1 VGGKASF
8 PSGLGVVV
16 GAARHG
22 ASARYDRGA
31 MYTHENGKW
40 ERLRMPQ
47 QPDRHIESHALV
59 FLLSYTG
66 SEYLIYGFRK
76 KKLMDENVNNNT
88 LENSAQR
95 NNTLEN

>member
-1 VGGKASF
+1 VAKRRFLRDLAWSSVQRGMEQATGTT
-8 PSGLGVVV
+8 G
-16 GAARHG
+16 
-22 ASARYDRGA
+22 GA

>member
-1 VGGKASF
+1 VGCCEAGWVAKRRFLRDLAWSSVQRGMEQA
-8 PSGLGVVV
+8 PGTTG
-16 GAARHG
+16 
-22 ASARYDRGA
+22 GA

-76 KKLMDENVNNNT
+76 KKT
-88 LENSAQR
+88 YGRKRQ
-95 NNTLEN
+95 

>member
-1 VGGKASF
+1 VAKRRFLRDLAWSSVQRGMEQAPGTT
-8 PSGLGVVV
+8 G
-16 GAARHG
+16 
-22 ASARYDRGA
+22 GA

>member
-1 VGGKASF
+1 VAKRRFLRDLAWSLVQRGMEQAPGTT
-8 PSGLGVVV
+8 G
-16 GAARHG
+16 
-22 ASARYDRGA
+22 GA